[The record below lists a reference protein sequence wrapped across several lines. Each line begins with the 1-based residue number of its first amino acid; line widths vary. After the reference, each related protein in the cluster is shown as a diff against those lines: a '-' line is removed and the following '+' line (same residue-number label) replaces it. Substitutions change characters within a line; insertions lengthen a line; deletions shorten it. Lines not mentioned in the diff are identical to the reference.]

1 MTTLG
6 VGGVN
11 MNLASIAKS
20 SSQPQI
26 IEEVIID
33 NLTPEEYVKKY
44 FSDIPV
50 MIEVAKCESR
60 FRQTDKNGDT
70 LVGVVNEFDKG
81 VMQINEMYHEERAGK
96 LGYDLH
102 TIEGNTAYARYLFE
116 KEGLRPWKSS
126 APCWSKTVAYADY
139 KSDLAM
145 K

>member
-6 VGGVN
+6 VGGAN
-11 MNLASIAKS
+11 FNLPSIVKS
-20 SSQPQI
+20 SSQI
-26 IEEVIID
+26 AIAEEITID

-50 MIEVAKCESR
+50 LIEVAKCESR
-60 FRQTDKNGDT
+60 FRQQDKSGNT
-70 LVGVVNEFDKG
+70 LVGEVNEFDKG
-81 VMQINEMYHEERAGK
+81 VMQINEHYHLDRAEK

-102 TIEGNTAYARYLFE
+102 TIEGNTAYARFLFE

-126 APCWSKTVAYADY
+126 SPCWSKTIAYADY
-139 KSDLAM
+139 KSNLAM

>member
-6 VGGVN
+6 VSGVN
-11 MNLASIAKS
+11 MNLASLANS
-20 SSQPQI
+20 SSQ
-26 IEEVIID
+26 IEIAEQVIID

-60 FRQTDKNGDT
+60 FRQHDKNGDT

-81 VMQINEMYHEERAGK
+81 VMQINEMYHEDRAGK

-116 KEGLRPWKSS
+116 REGLRPWKSS
-126 APCWSKTVAYADY
+126 SPCWSKTQAYADY
-139 KSDLAM
+139 RTNLAV